1 MQQLTFVRKGHVEW
15 RDVPEPTLRE
25 SGDALVRPLAVAR
38 CDADAS
44 LLFGNATRLALG
56 IALHAVDPAVAT
68 VFGKVPYRRPFAL
81 GHECVAEV
89 LARGEDVARFRV
101 GQTVVVPF
109 QISCGRCGRCR
120 RGLTGYCASVPTFS
134 AYGFGA
140 AGGDWG
146 GMLSDIVRVPY
157 ADEMLVGVP
166 DGIDPVALASASDN
180 LPDAWRAVGP
190 PLRERPGSP
199 VLVVGGGAK
208 AIGLYAAAI
217 AVAMGSARVDYADTD
232 ADRLG
237 LAATLGASPIEGTPH
252 RPGRTYPITVDATGD
267 ADGLAAAVRALEA
280 GGVCTGVCPS
290 FKKETPLPL
299 FDMYAKGS
307 TFRTGFSNAR
317 ADIPEVLALVRD
329 GRLKPE
335 LVTTRLARWEDAAEA
350 LLDRSAKVVV
360 VRERTTAAPTADPVR
375 R

>member
-1 MQQLTFVRKGHVEW
+1 MRQLTFVRKGRLEW
-15 RDVPEPTLRE
+15 RDVPAPELRE
-25 SGDALVRPLAVAR
+25 PGDALVRPFAVAR
-38 CDADAS
+38 CDADAA

-56 IALHAVDPAVAT
+56 IALHAVDPAVAS
-68 VFGKVPYRRPFAL
+68 VFGKAPYRRPFAF

-89 LARGEDVARFRV
+89 LAVGEAVARCRV
-101 GQTVVVPF
+101 GQSVVVPF

-120 RGLTGYCASVPTFS
+120 RGLTGYCASVPSFS

-146 GMLSDIVRVPY
+146 GMLSDVVRVPY

-166 DGIDPVALASASDN
+166 DGIDPVAVASASDN

-190 PLRERPGSP
+190 ALRERPGSP

-217 AVAMGSARVDYADTD
+217 AVAMGSARVDYVDTD
-232 ADRLG
+232 ADRLA

-252 RPGRTYPITVDATGD
+252 RAEGAFPITVDATGN
-267 ADGLAAAVRALEA
+267 ADGLAIAIRALEP
-280 GGVCTGVCPS
+280 GGVCTGVGPV
-290 FKKETPLPL
+290 FGKGTPLPL
-299 FDMYAKGS
+299 FDMYAKGT

-350 LLDRSAKVVV
+350 LFDRSAKVVIA
-360 VRERTTAAPTADPVR
+360 RDRGGASGAAGPA
-375 R
+375 